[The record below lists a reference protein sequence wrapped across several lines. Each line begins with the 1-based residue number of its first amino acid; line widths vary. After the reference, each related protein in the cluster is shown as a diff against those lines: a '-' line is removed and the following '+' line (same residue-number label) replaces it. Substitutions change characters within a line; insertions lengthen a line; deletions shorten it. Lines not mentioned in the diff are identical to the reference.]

1 MKKSLSVILSAA
13 MGFSMFASV
22 AFGATQS
29 TADFSDLKDL
39 TPDQKKAKF
48 DALISDGTFEG
59 TATGTFGLKEKMNR
73 AQYAKVA
80 AKIFALNVDAN
91 AVPTQFADVKKDDP
105 ANGYAVPFIAALA
118 AKGLTDGYADGK
130 YAPALEVTK
139 EQLAT
144 FLIRGLGKEADAKTI
159 TPVVDST
166 VSPWA
171 TGYVALAIKLGLL
184 SNEASGK
191 FNGTTP
197 ATRDLLVLSAS
208 AAKAQYVPPVGAK
221 VSVSE
226 VKATGAK
233 KTLTVKLSQPVDT
246 AKASLAIT
254 RGGIPVTGT
263 TTWSADKTTATIALD
278 LKLTD
283 ATYKV
288 TLGGLDATAID
299 KASAEVVA
307 TKEQIKKIDILTAS
321 DVLPQADGVQV
332 EFKAT
337 NQYGEQTDLSATN
350 FNIQTGNVGYT
361 NVTGKQAIK
370 LNLKG
375 LSKDTT
381 FPVTIIHTD
390 SGVST
395 SKVFKV
401 GDLPIVSK
409 IELGD
414 VILPSGVKNFESG
427 SKKAYVK
434 FTAYDQY
441 GTKVTTVQT
450 KDAQGN
456 VYPDWIPAEVSP
468 ASLATLESST

>member
-1 MKKSLSVILSAA
+1 M
-13 MGFSMFASV
+13 
-22 AFGATQS
+22 
-29 TADFSDLKDL
+29 
-39 TPDQKKAKF
+39 
-48 DALISDGTFEG
+48 
-59 TATGTFGLKEKMNR
+59 
-73 AQYAKVA
+73 
-80 AKIFALNVDAN
+80 
-91 AVPTQFADVKKDDP
+91 
-105 ANGYAVPFIAALA
+105 
-118 AKGLTDGYADGK
+118 
-130 YAPALEVTK
+130 
-139 EQLAT
+139 
-144 FLIRGLGKEADAKTI
+144 
-159 TPVVDST
+159 
-166 VSPWA
+166 
-171 TGYVALAIKLGLL
+171 
-184 SNEASGK
+184 
-191 FNGTTP
+191 
-197 ATRDLLVLSAS
+197 
-208 AAKAQYVPPVGAK
+208 
-221 VSVSE
+221 
-226 VKATGAK
+226 
-233 KTLTVKLSQPVDT
+233 TVKLSQPVDT

-456 VYPDWIPAEVSP
+456 VVSGLDSSRGITRVVSDTGIFDVTGFTDYDGDDQP
-468 ASLATLESST
+468 EIELTSKSVTADKQATLTLFANGTGQSVSKTINVVAPKVPATVEFGNFTDTLAKGDTNKYIPIVVKDNQGNQLSADDIVNNIASFTVYSTNSITGNVTIETAGENKGKIKLANITDKGSATIYVGINATGKKTLK

>member
-1 MKKSLSVILSAA
+1 
-13 MGFSMFASV
+13 
-22 AFGATQS
+22 
-29 TADFSDLKDL
+29 
-39 TPDQKKAKF
+39 
-48 DALISDGTFEG
+48 
-59 TATGTFGLKEKMNR
+59 MNR

-233 KTLTVKLSQPVDT
+233 K
-246 AKASLAIT
+246 
-254 RGGIPVTGT
+254 
-263 TTWSADKTTATIALD
+263 
-278 LKLTD
+278 
-283 ATYKV
+283 
-288 TLGGLDATAID
+288 
-299 KASAEVVA
+299 
-307 TKEQIKKIDILTAS
+307 
-321 DVLPQADGVQV
+321 
-332 EFKAT
+332 
-337 NQYGEQTDLSATN
+337 
-350 FNIQTGNVGYT
+350 
-361 NVTGKQAIK
+361 
-370 LNLKG
+370 
-375 LSKDTT
+375 
-381 FPVTIIHTD
+381 H
-390 SGVST
+390 
-395 SKVFKV
+395 
-401 GDLPIVSK
+401 
-409 IELGD
+409 
-414 VILPSGVKNFESG
+414 
-427 SKKAYVK
+427 
-434 FTAYDQY
+434 
-441 GTKVTTVQT
+441 
-450 KDAQGN
+450 
-456 VYPDWIPAEVSP
+456 
-468 ASLATLESST
+468 